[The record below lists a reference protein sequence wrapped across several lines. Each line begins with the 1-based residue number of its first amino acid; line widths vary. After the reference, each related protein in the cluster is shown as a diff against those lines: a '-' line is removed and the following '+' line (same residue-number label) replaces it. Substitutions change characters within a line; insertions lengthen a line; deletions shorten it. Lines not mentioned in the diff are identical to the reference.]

1 MRRRPFQ
8 VDDEMIDRATRNYLA
23 MAGWAKS
30 AGIPLAFI
38 TYPVEVGAFAAV
50 NRAIRA
56 AAAETGI
63 PVIES
68 RYSLAGLPPEKRKLE
83 WNAHPNGWM
92 YREIARDVAELVL
105 TTLPP
110 SRRKRPSS
118 DGMGRA
124 RSAR

>member
-1 MRRRPFQ
+1 VRRRPFQ

-23 MAGWAKS
+23 MAGWAKA

-38 TYPVEVGAFAAV
+38 TYPVEFATFAAV

-56 AAAETGI
+56 APAETRT

-68 RYSLAGLPPEKRKLE
+68 RYSIADLPLEKRILE

-105 TTLPP
+105 RTLPP
-110 SRRKRPSS
+110 PLP
-118 DGMGRA
+118 G
-124 RSAR
+124 